1 MDFAAL
7 YKSKLTTPEEA
18 VKVVKSG
25 DWVDYG
31 WCTGTPNALDKALAA
46 RMDELENVNFRGGV
60 LMRRPAIFDVPDVAD
75 KLTWNSWHMSGIER
89 KACMG
94 GLRLLLRAALLRAAA
109 AGTVRTSAASTLP

>member
-60 LMRRPAIFDVPDVAD
+60 LMRGGDFRCAGCCRQADLELLAYVRYRTKTDRPRMCLLFSDP
-75 KLTWNSWHMSGIER
+75 
-89 KACMG
+89 
-94 GLRLLLRAALLRAAA
+94 LLRTASLL
-109 AGTVRTSAASTLP
+109 P